1 MLNSYVYILASR
13 YHGTLYIG
21 VTSDL
26 IKRIWE
32 HKQGIFAGFSKKY
45 NVKML
50 VYYEI
55 HEDIKEAIK
64 REKVLKGWTRDK
76 KIALIEQNNERW
88 LDLYHNI
95 LK

>member
-1 MLNSYVYILASR
+1 MNSYVYILASR